1 MTAFRSLDTW
11 RGEGS
16 FGAWMARIAVR
27 VALRQLSRRRPVTR
41 IDPLTVESDASADSR
56 TPGDRASRA
65 AFTAGALDAAGGQDP
80 AAIALRGERESSV
93 RAAVAGLEEPY
104 REVVGPAVLRRP
116 VVGGDRRGV
125 GTTARDREDAPPSW
139 PRPAARHLVRDGRP
153 MSHRPFHPSELG
165 DVADPLASADLLL
178 MARELERLDGGPI
191 RPSDGFTDRVLAA
204 IGAEPLPAP
213 MAVAGLAAREG
224 RFGAMV
230 AALRDTWHVAWS
242 GGRPLAVRAQAMAFV
257 LLLIVAVGSVG
268 AVTTVGA
275 FNALFPTT
283 SSPSPTLPVANP
295 SPQPAQTAEPTET
308 PEPDRSPPSRPR
320 PRSRLRPRSRAG
332 RPSPTKRSNLATPPD
347 PATRRRRSRRKRP
360 RPTTAP
366 TAAAVAAARAAGRP
380 STRSRVPTAGTG
392 WRGRRDPATLVG

>member
-1 MTAFRSLDTW
+1 
-11 RGEGS
+11 
-16 FGAWMARIAVR
+16 
-27 VALRQLSRRRPVTR
+27 
-41 IDPLTVESDASADSR
+41 
-56 TPGDRASRA
+56 
-65 AFTAGALDAAGGQDP
+65 
-80 AAIALRGERESSV
+80 
-93 RAAVAGLEEPY
+93 
-104 REVVGPAVLRRP
+104 
-116 VVGGDRRGV
+116 
-125 GTTARDREDAPPSW
+125 
-139 PRPAARHLVRDGRP
+139 

-191 RPSDGFTDRVLAA
+191 RPSDGFTDRVLGA

-230 AALRDTWHVAWS
+230 VALRDTWHVAWS

-295 SPQPAQTAEPTET
+295 SLQPAQTPEPTET
-308 PEPDRSPPSRPR
+308 PEPSRSAEPAKSAEPTESPEPTQTTKPGGTTKPHETVEPGHTARPGHTET
-320 PRSRLRPRSRAG
+320 PE
-332 RPSPTKRSNLATPPD
+332 PTETP
-347 PATRRRRSRRKRP
+347 
-360 RPTTAP
+360 
-366 TAAAVAAARAAGRP
+366 
-380 STRSRVPTAGTG
+380 GTDDSADG
-392 WRGRRDPATLVG
+392 GGSGGGHGGGETEHP